1 MKYTYIFVQNA
12 ARVWNASVFNSSDIS
27 NQFTCFISLFIQICS
42 VGVHHCTVAI
52 IAGSFTTLR
61 LVLKVDELL
70 LSISFNFFFCESFVN
85 DVFKMTVN
93 WIVRVRFVFFRP
105 SLCYFEIPTVLVI
118 LGHFC
123 VIPVFLSVYFVREVF
138 VTSLS
143 RIRLLEL
150 ILRTM
155 VSCGISEQH
164 QVILSPIFVTLFQ

>member
-12 ARVWNASVFNSSDIS
+12 ARVWNASVFISSDIS

-42 VGVHHCTVAI
+42 VCVHHCTVAI
-52 IAGSFTTLR
+52 LAAPLTTLR
-61 LVLKVDELL
+61 LVFPVGELF
-70 LSISFNFFFCESFVN
+70 LSVSFDFFVCESSSN

-93 WIVRVRFVFFRP
+93 WIVLVRFVFFRP
-105 SLCYFEIPTVLVI
+105 SLCYFEIPFVLVL

-123 VIPVFLSVYFVREVF
+123 VIPVFLSVHFVREVF

-143 RIRLLEL
+143 RISLLEL
-150 ILRTM
+150 ILRTV

-164 QVILSPIFVTLFQ
+164 QIILSPIFVALFQ